1 MRLKPW
7 IERRRAPALFLV
19 AAMAV
24 LAGCISLTG
33 EDPTKRTLGTFIDDA
48 GVERLAARQIAA
60 ADERLASSHIN
71 VVSYH
76 GVVLLTGEVE
86 QAALRDRAEGA
97 IANIRKIRK
106 IYNDIQV
113 GGPSNLVGRAN
124 DNWLTTK
131 VLSRL
136 TASEDVKASRIKV
149 VVERGVVY
157 LIGVAPR
164 SQGDAAARSPAPCSA
179 STRSSRVFDYLD

>member
-1 MRLKPW
+1 MRLKQW
-7 IERRRAPALFLV
+7 IETHRAPSLLLV

-24 LAGCISLTG
+24 LAGCVSLTG
-33 EDPTKRTLGTFIDDA
+33 EDPTKRTVGTFIDDA
-48 GVERLAARQIAA
+48 GIERLAARQIDA

-86 QAALRDRAEGA
+86 QAALRNRAERA
-97 IANIRKIRK
+97 IGNIRKIRK
-106 IYNDIQV
+106 IFNDIQV
-113 GGPSNLVGRAN
+113 GGPSNLVARAN

-131 VLSRL
+131 VVSRMA
-136 TASEDVKASRIKV
+136 ASEDVKARRIKV

-164 SQGDAAARSPAPCSA
+164 SQGDAAAEVARSVFGVNKVIK
-179 STRSSRVFDYLD
+179 VFDYLD